1 MAQVVEKPA
10 IGQALQAIGRHGRS
24 RDIAA
29 EALEA
34 AAIAGG
40 DVLGVDAVAAPGE
53 ALDDAPHLVIVRKGP
68 RSEAHARLAVA
79 LVDTVEHELV
89 RLGVVTQ
96 GGSPMRSSR
105 TSGSVREAP
114 GHWRPYRDT

>member
-1 MAQVVEKPA
+1 M
-10 IGQALQAIGRHGRS
+10 
-24 RDIAA
+24 
-29 EALEA
+29 A
-34 AAIAGG
+34 AAQRGETRDPA
-40 DVLGVDAVAAPGE
+40 GE
-53 ALDDAPHLVIVRKGP
+53 ALDDAPHLVFVRRGQRP
-68 RSEAHARLAVA
+68 EAHARLAVA